1 MKLHAIH
8 SLFWA
13 IYHISDCCYV
23 LFELQVGDELLYIN
37 GVSTVGMSRSDAIT
51 LIKQGGDVVKLI
63 IPRVIKQLAV

>member
-1 MKLHAIH
+1 MPFIHRLGLYIIFQTFAIH
-8 SLFWA
+8 
-13 IYHISDCCYV
+13 CYV
-23 LFELQVGDELLYIN
+23 LFELQVRDELLYIN